1 MWFLPSIKDESNF
14 SYDGNR
20 AVYFYTKDE
29 VLVEYLMVQDAE
41 NLQQFSSLI
50 KFGFFKNH

>member
-1 MWFLPSIKDESNF
+1 MKAIFHMTEI
-14 SYDGNR
+14 GR
-20 AVYFYTKDE
+20 AIYFYTKDE

-50 KFGFFKNH
+50 KFGFF